1 MNLLE
6 TESYS
11 DVLTSG
17 RRRKRPKL
25 TSGVNDLSTLL
36 ASAEVRENGGGGR
49 GMSGI
54 RKYDTG
60 PMCIVFSVSFEAVES
75 V

>member
-6 TESYS
+6 TESYA

-25 TSGVNDLSTLL
+25 ASGVNDLSSLL
-36 ASAEVRENGGGGR
+36 TSAEVRKREGGGG
-49 GMSGI
+49 GHIGN
-54 RKYDTG
+54 
-60 PMCIVFSVSFEAVES
+60 A
-75 V
+75 

>member
-6 TESYS
+6 TETYA

-25 TSGVNDLSTLL
+25 DSGISDLSSLL
-36 ASAEVRENGGGGR
+36 AKAEVREGITHVGIYGGEG
-49 GMSGI
+49 
-54 RKYDTG
+54 
-60 PMCIVFSVSFEAVES
+60 
-75 V
+75 